1 MAERNWKLKPIG
13 PGKYKVRLV
22 GTNKYT
28 KTVKSK
34 EDALQ
39 YKNQM
44 NTQIDSLKDA
54 TAYEKVQKERTPD
67 KLRAYV
73 DKWNKLNDKVNDPRE
88 NDRSKELARRQL
100 QSLIGRVDKAGLK
113 NDFHEIILNT
123 RLPDLIFEDPDTGK
137 RYKFVGPDR
146 DDPNSYEESK

>member
-1 MAERNWKLKPIG
+1 MAERNWKLKPIS

-34 EDALQ
+34 EEALQ

-44 NTQIDSLKDA
+44 NTQLDSLKDA
-54 TAYEKVQKERTPD
+54 TAYEKVQKGRTPD
-67 KLRAYV
+67 KLRSYV
-73 DKWNKLNDKVNDPRE
+73 DKWNKLNEIVSDATE
-88 NDRSKELARRQL
+88 TDRSKELAKRQL
-100 QSLIGRVDKAGLK
+100 KSLLGRVDKAGLK
-113 NDFHEIILNT
+113 NDFHEQILNIKIGHQ
-123 RLPDLIFEDPDTGK
+123 IFEDPDTGK

-146 DDPNSYEESK
+146 DDPNSYEEI